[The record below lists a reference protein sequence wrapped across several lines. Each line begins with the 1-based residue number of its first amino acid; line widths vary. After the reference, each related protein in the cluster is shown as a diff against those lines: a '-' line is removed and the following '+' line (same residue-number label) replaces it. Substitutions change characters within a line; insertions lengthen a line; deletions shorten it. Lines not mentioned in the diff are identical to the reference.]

1 MDFVFDLEP
10 VAGEELLPQ
19 LAAALQA
26 RTELSSR
33 ARYPKMWRMTDKLGG
48 GPRVSPKA
56 KRRRRVRY
64 RIYGAVLLA
73 LGVFL
78 FLPALTNRD
87 AGLAPMLVGALA
99 LFMSLQAFRW
109 SSDKGLLK
117 TPEADFEKPARQLLD
132 GLAAPGRHG
141 GRVTFANA
149 GIELRASSGE
159 SAGVDYR
166 DVDYL
171 FETADL
177 IVFTDG
183 ARIIVLRKA
192 ELAGGDVDGWRALIV
207 KKTENYIDLR
217 AAPKRESGL

>member
-1 MDFVFDLEP
+1 MDYVFELEP
-10 VAGEELLPQ
+10 VTGEEYLPQ

-26 RTELSSR
+26 RTELVSR
-33 ARYPKMWRMTDKLGG
+33 AKYPRMWRTADKLGNT
-48 GPRVSPKA
+48 PRVSPEAREQRK
-56 KRRRRVRY
+56 VRY
-64 RIYGAVLLA
+64 RIFGAVLLA

-78 FLPALTNRD
+78 LIPAATNPN
-87 AGLAPMLVGALA
+87 AGIVPLLVGALS

-117 TPEADFEKPARQLLD
+117 NDFEKPARQLLD

-149 GIELRASSGE
+149 GIELKPSAGE
-159 SAGVDYR
+159 SIGVDYR
-166 DVDYL
+166 DVDFL

-183 ARIIVLRKA
+183 VRIMVLRKA
-192 ELAGGDVDGWRALIV
+192 ELKSGDLDGWRALVI

-217 AAPKRESGL
+217 V